1 MQRTAVGF
9 LRTSRPSPRYLQD
22 YRAAGSVVPGQEHM
36 GRGAAIRLVD
46 KKPRPAPNFA
56 HVLTKDT
63 KASEG
68 S

>member
-1 MQRTAVGF
+1 MYSSSQ
-9 LRTSRPSPRYLQD
+9 SRPPTAFKH
-22 YRAAGSVVPGQEHM
+22 RAAGSVVPGQEHM